1 LDIPSI
7 LPPSLLAER
16 LESLAYLYRRAD
28 SAVAEFTEISGVSC
42 PHACG
47 TCCEGFVPDIMP
59 VEAAYVAVW
68 LAGNDRDRAYTL
80 AASGLTPRV
89 RADGR
94 QGCPLYA
101 DDTPFHCTVYEA
113 RPLVCRMFGFA
124 ASSDKRGGACYSVC
138 RHGVSAGGTRSA
150 SGEALVEAFGAVPP
164 LMSDMGSE
172 LVAIDPSSSAERQ
185 TLPDALNE
193 ALAQVLFLV
202 GMKDDDPLDGGPD
215 VRPPMPRAG

>member
-1 LDIPSI
+1 LDIASI

-28 SAVAEFTEISGVSC
+28 SAVANFTEISGVSC

-47 TCCEGFVPDIMP
+47 TCCEGFVPDILP
-59 VEAAYVAVW
+59 LEAAYVAVW
-68 LAGNDRDRAYTL
+68 LAGNDRDRAYSL
-80 AASGLTPRV
+80 VASGLAPRV

-94 QGCPLYA
+94 KGCPLYA
-101 DDTPFHCTVYEA
+101 DDTPYHCTVYEA

-124 ASSDKRGGACYSVC
+124 ASSDKRGVPAFSVC
-138 RHGVSAGGTRSA
+138 HHGMSEGGTRSA
-150 SGEALVEAFGAVPP
+150 SGAALVEAFGAEPP

-172 LVAIDPSSSAERQ
+172 LVAIDPSSSAERHA
-185 TLPDALNE
+185 LPEALNE
-193 ALAQVLFLV
+193 ALAQVLFLI
-202 GMKDDDPLDGGPD
+202 GMKGDDPLDGGPD